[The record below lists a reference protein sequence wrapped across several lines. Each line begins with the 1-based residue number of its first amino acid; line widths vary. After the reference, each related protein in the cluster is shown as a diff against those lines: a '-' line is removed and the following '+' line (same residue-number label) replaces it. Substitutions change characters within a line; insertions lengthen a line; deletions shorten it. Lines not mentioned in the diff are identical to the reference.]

1 MNVGLSCS
9 YGKRWRMFYGV
20 TEIQQFLTDVPY
32 LVIYQDD
39 RKTVIMLS
47 ECKEIIIKE

>member
-1 MNVGLSCS
+1 MTVELSWS
-9 YGKRWRMFYGV
+9 YGKKWRMFYGV
-20 TEIQQFLTDVPY
+20 TEIRQFLTDAPY

-47 ECKEIIIKE
+47 ECKEILIKE